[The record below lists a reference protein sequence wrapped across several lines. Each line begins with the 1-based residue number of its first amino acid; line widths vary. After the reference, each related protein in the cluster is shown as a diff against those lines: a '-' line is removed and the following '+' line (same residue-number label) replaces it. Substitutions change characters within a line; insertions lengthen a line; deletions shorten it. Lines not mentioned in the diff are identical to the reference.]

1 MRRSLALAAV
11 AVAVAAVAL
20 PSTSASACDPDQDP
34 NCVSVCR
41 PVDAVWY
48 QLDRI
53 LAHPPAQPICG

>member
-1 MRRSLALAAV
+1 V